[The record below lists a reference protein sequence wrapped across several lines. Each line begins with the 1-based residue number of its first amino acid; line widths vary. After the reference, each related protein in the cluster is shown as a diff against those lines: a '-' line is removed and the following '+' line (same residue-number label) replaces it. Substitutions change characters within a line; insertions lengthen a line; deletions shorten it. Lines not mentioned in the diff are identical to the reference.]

1 MRTELPLRALNQAL
15 VLRGN
20 PKGMIHHSDGGSQ
33 YTSEQYLK
41 RQKTV
46 ELRTSFGSAGTCLD
60 NAAVE
65 SFFSVLKRECLNR
78 KSWRTRSELDDA
90 IRDFIDRF
98 YNPVRIRS
106 SGKTP
111 IQSEREYNQF
121 LAQRC
126 A

>member
-1 MRTELPLRALNQAL
+1 MAADDGSRTLSLLPY
-15 VLRGN
+15 
-20 PKGMIHHSDGGSQ
+20 IFTD
-33 YTSEQYLK
+33 EQYLK
-41 RQKTV
+41 RQ
-46 ELRTSFGSAGTCLD
+46 EDAGLHTSFGSAGTCLD

-78 KSWRTRSELDDA
+78 KSWRTRSELEDA

-98 YNPVRIRS
+98 YNTVRIRS
-106 SGKTP
+106 NGKTP
-111 IQSEREYNQF
+111 IQREKEYNDF